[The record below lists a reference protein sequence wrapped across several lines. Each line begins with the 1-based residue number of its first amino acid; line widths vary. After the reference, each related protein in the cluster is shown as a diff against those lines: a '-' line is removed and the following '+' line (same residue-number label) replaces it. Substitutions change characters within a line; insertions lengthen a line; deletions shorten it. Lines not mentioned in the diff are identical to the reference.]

1 MKFLSCV
8 SLLAALLASVE
19 GRGRAGGDTTHEF
32 RPATHKFKPCSRP
45 KKLPGSRKPLIP
57 KKEVHLAYDP
67 VEEGGEGSIDMTL
80 LMKEPAVVLE
90 DVEDI
95 IGTICGKGF
104 IDVSFLSKDAF
115 DEALAD
121 WIDNEALIFITNHLG
136 NCDTELERGFF
147 LASGLEPN
155 AETLSIRANA
165 AKKTLETI
173 AADLEI
179 NFTSIPGATV
189 DKRAV
194 IDPSL
199 SITISEGLD
208 PNTVLYTD
216 GTYFTLTANE
226 AQFTATATF
235 SGYLHYNFLLWRLEA
250 LYFDIDASFDASSPS
265 RPTLSYD
272 FVSVPGIVKL
282 GPGLDF
288 GIGCDLDVS
297 AAVGVTTSAGTG
309 TSGWEPQYRA
319 SANITERAEVGVDVY
334 VDLTVELAFE
344 LLGGLVDLSAGIT
357 ATPGFDNKF
366 TVAAS
371 QGAGVESREAGEAV
385 TKRDVAVVGLETRQE
400 VACAETNA
408 VHLVTDFTSR

>member
-1 MKFLSCV
+1 M
-8 SLLAALLASVE
+8 
-19 GRGRAGGDTTHEF
+19 
-32 RPATHKFKPCSRP
+32 
-45 KKLPGSRKPLIP
+45 
-57 KKEVHLAYDP
+57 
-67 VEEGGEGSIDMTL
+67 
-80 LMKEPAVVLE
+80 
-90 DVEDI
+90 
-95 IGTICGKGF
+95 
-104 IDVSFLSKDAF
+104 
-115 DEALAD
+115 
-121 WIDNEALIFITNHLG
+121 
-136 NCDTELERGFF
+136 
-147 LASGLEPN
+147 
-155 AETLSIRANA
+155 
-165 AKKTLETI
+165 
-173 AADLEI
+173 
-179 NFTSIPGATV
+179 

-250 LYFDIDASFDASSPS
+250 LYFDIDASFDASLTISADVLAAFADTFKYSPGS
-265 RPTLSYD
+265 LSYD

-297 AAVGVTTSAGTG
+297 AAVGVTTSAGVGIPHGNVHLDFLDGAKTG

-366 TVAAS
+366 TVAAA

-385 TKRDVAVVGLETRQE
+385 TKRDVALAGLETRQE
-400 VACAETNA
+400 VACAQTNA
-408 VHLVTDFTSR
+408 VHLVTDFYFKVTAFATQWWSQELYKVVVPLLDYCYAW